1 MFLHRDDFG
10 SLPFAFKEREPTMF
24 PRWSGKEK
32 KKKIAENHFIFKDP
46 SALLR
51 VMCELVSSSPC
62 GLEKPYIHT
71 DTVKTR
77 TQ

>member
-1 MFLHRDDFG
+1 MFLHRDDLGF
-10 SLPFAFKEREPTMF
+10 LPFAFKESQQCSRDVRE
-24 PRWSGKEK
+24 GKEGK
-32 KKKIAENHFIFKDP
+32 KAENHFIFKDP
-46 SALLR
+46 SALPR

-62 GLEKPYIHT
+62 GLEKRYIHT